1 MVERTAVKQVEVKS
15 KNSPLTTHHSSLIT
29 RKEGFTL
36 IELAI
41 VLVIIGI
48 IIGAVLKGQD
58 LVESARHKKLTAEI
72 KQWEVATWTY
82 MDRKGR
88 LPGDSSKDGTIGG
101 STGESVKTDFD
112 NSGLAIAPTTNSISL
127 GSATFYLFLGNAGTR
142 KNIIAVCA
150 SNDCTADLGDDG
162 VLFAESVDNSIDG
175 AIGSSAGRVVG
186 TTGLTGTSNTWI
198 ARTPTT
204 PYMTNWTSAAKAILY
219 FFDRKP

>member
-1 MVERTAVKQVEVKS
+1 MRKAF
-15 KNSPLTTHHSSLIT
+15 KNE
-29 RKEGFTL
+29 KGFTL

-58 LVESARHKKLTAEI
+58 LVDSARHKKLTTEI

-88 LPGDSSKDGTIGG
+88 LPGDADKDGTI
-101 STGESVKTDFD
+101 EAAENVKTDFD
-112 NSGLAIAPTTNSISL
+112 GSGLAIAPTTNTLTL
-127 GSATFYLFLGNAGTR
+127 GSSTFYLFLGNADTR
-142 KNIIAVCA
+142 KNVIAVCA
-150 SNDCTADLGDDG
+150 SEICGADLGDDG

-175 AIGSSAGRVVG
+175 TIGSNAGRVVG
-186 TTGLTGTSNTWI
+186 TTGLTGVSATWV
-198 ARTPTT
+198 AHTPTT
-204 PYMTNWTSAAKAILY
+204 PYMANWTSAAKAILY